1 MLPQDEHGAPTG
13 NQNWTVVTIGVLDAD
28 DLPPKFS
35 QYLYE
40 ALIEVDTPQV
50 RTIAVY

>member
-1 MLPQDEHGAPTG
+1 M
-13 NQNWTVVTIGVLDAD
+13 TIGVLDAD

-40 ALIEVDTPQV
+40 VLIEVDTPQV
-50 RTIAVY
+50 RTMIAVCPFHLTDELQLRDETSV